1 MHNVGAHRCKGK
13 VWNYVTKNLW
23 SDLAMC
29 FGNEHLS
36 AEVTRHNSSAMTL
49 QLEDKPHQYLQK
61 KKPQNNLQSR
71 H

>member
-1 MHNVGAHRCKGK
+1 
-13 VWNYVTKNLW
+13 
-23 SDLAMC
+23 MC

-61 KKPQNNLQSR
+61 KKQPAITTLMTAAV
-71 H
+71 

>member
-1 MHNVGAHRCKGK
+1 
-13 VWNYVTKNLW
+13 
-23 SDLAMC
+23 MC

-61 KKPQNNLQSR
+61 KKTQNQPAITTLMTAAV
-71 H
+71 

>member
-1 MHNVGAHRCKGK
+1 
-13 VWNYVTKNLW
+13 
-23 SDLAMC
+23 MC